1 MAVDGYVLV
10 GASGCLFPCEGEG
23 VFAQPAQLVAGG
35 GKIPAGAEEGGKKW
49 VGGVGAEEEGMR
61 EAGHVLWR
69 ESCGERRRDGKGLGV
84 KLELRHKLAE
94 MTFPQTED
102 DRDLSRI
109 VRTSLLS
116 YQIFSNYL
124 EISKDHSS
132 P

>member
-1 MAVDGYVLV
+1 MLV

-23 VFAQPAQLVAGG
+23 VFPQPAQLVAGG

-84 KLELRHKLAE
+84 KLELLHSGDDHLHKRKMIGIYSYYLH
-94 MTFPQTED
+94 
-102 DRDLSRI
+102 I
-109 VRTSLLS
+109 SL
-116 YQIFSNYL
+116 
-124 EISKDHSS
+124 
-132 P
+132 